1 MSKNVNENKKIT
13 YEEAI
18 ARSIEYFHGDQLAAT
33 VWVNKYAIKDS
44 EGNIYEL
51 TPDDMH
57 WRLANELSRIEKNYP
72 NPLSADLIYSLLK
85 DFKYIIPQ
93 GGPMAGIGNN
103 FQISSLSNCFVI
115 GNQCDSYGGIMKT
128 DEEQV
133 QLMKRRGGVGHD
145 LSHIRPKGSPV
156 KNTALTSTGVVPFM
170 ERYSNSTREVAQD
183 GRRGALMLTIS
194 IKHPDAE
201 DFINAKTDLSKV
213 TGANIS
219 VKIDDEFMRCV
230 IEDKPYI
237 QQFPIDSP
245 TPKVTKSID
254 ARKLW
259 QKIIQNAWKSAEPGV
274 IFWDTVIRESV
285 PDSYA
290 DLGFRT
296 TSTNPCGE
304 IPLCPYDSC
313 RLLAINLYSYVINPF
328 TKKAYF
334 DFDLFKEHV
343 AYAQRIMDDIL
354 DLELEKIDQI
364 IAKIDADPEPFDIKR
379 TERELWVKIKDKAIQ
394 GRRTGIGIT
403 GEGDMLAALGLQYGS
418 DAAIDFS
425 EEVHKTLAINVYKSS
440 VRLAIDRGAFPIF
453 DFEKEKNNP
462 FINRLFAI
470 DPALEDEMKKHGR
483 RNISMLTIA
492 PTGSVS
498 ILTQTTSG
506 IEPVFSIFYKRRRKV
521 NPNDKTVKISF
532 VDELGDAW
540 EEYNVF
546 HPKFLTWLEINGYS
560 INDITSNFSDDKI
573 NELIQQSPYYHATS
587 ADVDWVAKVRMQG
600 RIQKYVDHSIS
611 VTINL
616 PENVEE
622 NLIDTLYRTAWESGC
637 KGVTVYREGSRSG
650 VLVSG
655 NNEKNEF
662 GETHAPKRPKKLEAD
677 VIRFVNEDE
686 EWIAV
691 VGLYNNR
698 PYEIFTGKAEHLY
711 IPKDITKGFVIKE
724 KDATMEHARYDFVF
738 YDKDGYEVIIRGLSR
753 TFDPEFWNY
762 AKLIS
767 GILRHGMPLLKVIDL
782 VDNLKF
788 DNDSINTWKKGVNR
802 ALKRY
807 VPDGT
812 KVSESCPQCGA
823 VDSLQ
828 YKEGCVVCTNCGYSK
843 CG

>member
-259 QKIIQNAWKSAEPGV
+259 QKIIHNAWKSAEPGV

-498 ILTQTTSG
+498 ILTQTSSG

-573 NELIQQSPYYHATS
+573 NELIQQSPYFHATS

>member
-1 MSKNVNENKKIT
+1 
-13 YEEAI
+13 
-18 ARSIEYFHGDQLAAT
+18 
-33 VWVNKYAIKDS
+33 
-44 EGNIYEL
+44 
-51 TPDDMH
+51 
-57 WRLANELSRIEKNYP
+57 
-72 NPLSADLIYSLLK
+72 
-85 DFKYIIPQ
+85 
-93 GGPMAGIGNN
+93 
-103 FQISSLSNCFVI
+103 
-115 GNQCDSYGGIMKT
+115 
-128 DEEQV
+128 
-133 QLMKRRGGVGHD
+133 
-145 LSHIRPKGSPV
+145 
-156 KNTALTSTGVVPFM
+156 
-170 ERYSNSTREVAQD
+170 
-183 GRRGALMLTIS
+183 
-194 IKHPDAE
+194 
-201 DFINAKTDLSKV
+201 
-213 TGANIS
+213 
-219 VKIDDEFMRCV
+219 
-230 IEDKPYI
+230 
-237 QQFPIDSP
+237 
-245 TPKVTKSID
+245 
-254 ARKLW
+254 
-259 QKIIQNAWKSAEPGV
+259 
-274 IFWDTVIRESV
+274 
-285 PDSYA
+285 
-290 DLGFRT
+290 
-296 TSTNPCGE
+296 NPCGE

-334 DFDLFKEHV
+334 DFDLFKEHA

-354 DLELEKIDQI
+354 DLELENIDKI
-364 IAKIDADPEPFDIKR
+364 IAKIDSDPEPFDIKR

-418 DAAIDFS
+418 DVAIDFS
-425 EEVHKTLAINVYKSS
+425 EEVHKTLALNVYKSS

-560 INDITSNFSDDKI
+560 INDIISNFSDDKI

-587 ADVDWVAKVRMQG
+587 KDVDWVAKVRMQG

-616 PENVEE
+616 PEKVEE

-650 VLVSG
+650 VLVSA

-788 DNDSINTWKKGVNR
+788 DNESINTWKKGVNR

-812 KVSESCPQCGA
+812 RVSESCPQCGA
-823 VDSLQ
+823 EDSLQ

>member
-57 WRLANELSRIEKNYP
+57 WRLANELARIEKNYP
-72 NPLSADLIYSLLK
+72 NPLTADLIYSLLK

-170 ERYSNSTREVAQD
+170 ERFSNSTREVAQD

-201 DFINAKTDLSKV
+201 DFINAKADLSKV

-219 VKIDDEFMRCV
+219 IKIDDEFMRCV
-230 IEDKPYI
+230 IEGKPYI

-259 QKIIQNAWKSAEPGV
+259 QKIIHNAWKSAEPGV
-274 IFWDTVIRESV
+274 IFWDTVLRESV

-290 DLGFRT
+290 DLGFQT

-334 DFDLFKEHV
+334 DFDLFKEHA

-354 DLELEKIDQI
+354 DLELENIDKI
-364 IAKIDADPEPFDIKR
+364 IAKIDSDPEPFDIKR

-418 DAAIDFS
+418 DVAIDFS
-425 EEVHKTLAINVYKSS
+425 EEVHKTLALNVYKSS

-470 DPALEDEMKKHGR
+470 DPELEEEMKKHGR

-788 DNDSINTWKKGVNR
+788 DNESINTWKKGVNR

-812 KVSESCPQCGA
+812 RVSESCPQCGA
-823 VDSLQ
+823 EDSLQ
-828 YKEGCVVCTNCGYSK
+828 YKEGCVVCSNCGYSK

>member
-57 WRLANELSRIEKNYP
+57 WRLANELARIEKNYP
-72 NPLSADLIYSLLK
+72 NPLTADLIYSLLK

-170 ERYSNSTREVAQD
+170 ERFSNSTREVAQD

-201 DFINAKTDLSKV
+201 DFINAKADLSKV

-219 VKIDDEFMRCV
+219 IKIDDEFMRCV
-230 IEDKPYI
+230 IEGKPYI

-259 QKIIQNAWKSAEPGV
+259 QKIIHNAWKSAEPGV
-274 IFWDTVIRESV
+274 IFWDTVLRESV

-290 DLGFRT
+290 DLGFQT

-334 DFDLFKEHV
+334 DFDLFKEHA

-354 DLELEKIDQI
+354 DLELENIDKI
-364 IAKIDADPEPFDIKR
+364 IAKIDSDPEPFDIKR

-403 GEGDMLAALGLQYGS
+403 GEGDMLIVQMIYT
-418 DAAIDFS
+418 
-425 EEVHKTLAINVYKSS
+425 H
-440 VRLAIDRGAFPIF
+440 
-453 DFEKEKNNP
+453 
-462 FINRLFAI
+462 
-470 DPALEDEMKKHGR
+470 LELEFY
-483 RNISMLTIA
+483 
-492 PTGSVS
+492 
-498 ILTQTTSG
+498 
-506 IEPVFSIFYKRRRKV
+506 EP
-521 NPNDKTVKISF
+521 
-532 VDELGDAW
+532 L
-540 EEYNVF
+540 
-546 HPKFLTWLEINGYS
+546 H
-560 INDITSNFSDDKI
+560 
-573 NELIQQSPYYHATS
+573 
-587 ADVDWVAKVRMQG
+587 
-600 RIQKYVDHSIS
+600 
-611 VTINL
+611 
-616 PENVEE
+616 
-622 NLIDTLYRTAWESGC
+622 
-637 KGVTVYREGSRSG
+637 
-650 VLVSG
+650 
-655 NNEKNEF
+655 
-662 GETHAPKRPKKLEAD
+662 
-677 VIRFVNEDE
+677 
-686 EWIAV
+686 
-691 VGLYNNR
+691 
-698 PYEIFTGKAEHLY
+698 
-711 IPKDITKGFVIKE
+711 
-724 KDATMEHARYDFVF
+724 
-738 YDKDGYEVIIRGLSR
+738 
-753 TFDPEFWNY
+753 
-762 AKLIS
+762 
-767 GILRHGMPLLKVIDL
+767 
-782 VDNLKF
+782 
-788 DNDSINTWKKGVNR
+788 
-802 ALKRY
+802 
-807 VPDGT
+807 
-812 KVSESCPQCGA
+812 
-823 VDSLQ
+823 
-828 YKEGCVVCTNCGYSK
+828 
-843 CG
+843 

>member
-1 MSKNVNENKKIT
+1 MSKNVNKNRKIT

-33 VWVNKYAIKDS
+33 VWVNKYALKDS

-57 WRLANELSRIEKNYP
+57 WRLANELARIENNYP
-72 NPLSADLIYSLLK
+72 NPLTADLIYSLFK

-93 GGPMAGIGNN
+93 GSPMAGIGNN

-230 IEDKPYI
+230 IENKPYI
-237 QQFPIDSP
+237 QQFPVDSP

-259 QKIIQNAWKSAEPGV
+259 QKIIHNAWKSAEPGV

-290 DLGFRT
+290 DLGFQT

-313 RLLAINLYSYVINPF
+313 RLIAINLYSYVINPF

-334 DFDLFKEHV
+334 DFELFKEHV

-379 TERELWVKIKDKAIQ
+379 TERELWVKIKEKAIQ

-418 DAAIDFS
+418 DEAIDFS

-440 VRLAIDRGAFPIF
+440 VRLADERGAFPIF
-453 DFEKEKNNP
+453 DIEKEKNNP
-462 FINRLFAI
+462 FLNRLFSL
-470 DPALEDEMKKHGR
+470 DPELKEEMIKHGR

-546 HPKFLTWLEINGYS
+546 HPKFLTWLETQGYS
-560 INDITSNFSDDKI
+560 LNEIITNFSDDKI
-573 NELIQQSPYYHATS
+573 NELIQQSPYNHATS
-587 ADVDWVAKVRMQG
+587 SDVDWIAKVKMQG
-600 RIQKYVDHSIS
+600 RIQKFVDHSIS

-622 NLIDTLYRTAWESGC
+622 DLIDTLYRTAWESGC

-650 VLVSG
+650 VLVSSNG
-655 NNEKNEF
+655 DKNEF

-677 VIRFVNEDE
+677 VIRFRNEDE

-788 DNDSINTWKKGVNR
+788 DNESINTWKKGVNR

-823 VDSLQ
+823 ENSLQ
-828 YKEGCVVCTNCGYSK
+828 YKEGCVVCSNCGYSK

>member
-1 MSKNVNENKKIT
+1 MSKNVNEHKKTT

-57 WRLANELSRIEKNYP
+57 WRLAKELARIEKNYP
-72 NPLSADLIYSLLK
+72 NPLLADLIYSLLK

-93 GGPMAGIGNN
+93 GGPMAGIGND

-230 IEDKPYI
+230 IDNKPYV

-259 QKIIQNAWKSAEPGV
+259 QKIVHNAWKSAEPGV
-274 IFWDTVIRESV
+274 IFWDTVIRESL

-290 DLGFRT
+290 DLGFKT

-313 RLLAINLYSYVINPF
+313 RLLAINLFSYVVNPF
-328 TKKAYF
+328 TKKANF
-334 DFDLFKEHV
+334 DFDLFKEHL

-425 EEVHKTLAINVYKSS
+425 EEVHKTLALNVYKSS
-440 VRLAIDRGAFPIF
+440 VRLATERGAFPIF

-470 DPALEDEMKKHGR
+470 DPELEDEMKKHGR

-560 INDITSNFSDDKI
+560 INDVISNFSDDKI

-616 PENVEE
+616 PEKVEE
-622 NLIDTLYRTAWESGC
+622 TLIDTLYRTAWESGC
-637 KGVTVYREGSRSG
+637 KGVTVYRDGSRSG
-650 VLVSG
+650 VLVAGSS
-655 NNEKNEF
+655 EKNEF

-691 VGLYNNR
+691 VGLYNNK

-711 IPKDITKGFVIKE
+711 IPKDITKGFVIRE

-788 DNDSINTWKKGVNR
+788 DNESINTWKKGVNR

-812 KVSESCPQCGA
+812 RVSESCPQCGA
-823 VDSLQ
+823 EDSLQ

>member
-259 QKIIQNAWKSAEPGV
+259 QKIIHNAWKSAEPGV
-274 IFWDTVIRESV
+274 IFWDTVIKESV

-379 TERELWVKIKDKAIQ
+379 TERELWVKIKEKAIQ

-418 DAAIDFS
+418 DEAIDFS

-440 VRLAIDRGAFPIF
+440 VRLADERGAFPIF
-453 DFEKEKNNP
+453 DIEKEKNNP
-462 FINRLFAI
+462 FLNRLFSL
-470 DPALEDEMKKHGR
+470 DPELKEEMIKHGR

-546 HPKFLTWLEINGYS
+546 HPKFLTWLETQGYS
-560 INDITSNFSDDKI
+560 LNEIITNFSDDKI
-573 NELIQQSPYYHATS
+573 NELIQQSPYNHATS
-587 ADVDWVAKVRMQG
+587 SDVDWIAKVKMQG
-600 RIQKYVDHSIS
+600 RIQKFVDHSIS

-622 NLIDTLYRTAWESGC
+622 DLIDTLYRTAWESGC

-650 VLVSG
+650 VLVSSNG
-655 NNEKNEF
+655 DKNEF

-677 VIRFVNEDE
+677 VIRFRNEDE

-788 DNDSINTWKKGVNR
+788 DNESINTWKKGVNR

-823 VDSLQ
+823 ENSLQ
-828 YKEGCVVCTNCGYSK
+828 YKEGCVVCSNCGYSK

>member
-1 MSKNVNENKKIT
+1 
-13 YEEAI
+13 
-18 ARSIEYFHGDQLAAT
+18 
-33 VWVNKYAIKDS
+33 
-44 EGNIYEL
+44 
-51 TPDDMH
+51 
-57 WRLANELSRIEKNYP
+57 
-72 NPLSADLIYSLLK
+72 
-85 DFKYIIPQ
+85 
-93 GGPMAGIGNN
+93 
-103 FQISSLSNCFVI
+103 
-115 GNQCDSYGGIMKT
+115 
-128 DEEQV
+128 
-133 QLMKRRGGVGHD
+133 
-145 LSHIRPKGSPV
+145 
-156 KNTALTSTGVVPFM
+156 
-170 ERYSNSTREVAQD
+170 
-183 GRRGALMLTIS
+183 
-194 IKHPDAE
+194 
-201 DFINAKTDLSKV
+201 
-213 TGANIS
+213 
-219 VKIDDEFMRCV
+219 
-230 IEDKPYI
+230 
-237 QQFPIDSP
+237 
-245 TPKVTKSID
+245 
-254 ARKLW
+254 
-259 QKIIQNAWKSAEPGV
+259 
-274 IFWDTVIRESV
+274 
-285 PDSYA
+285 
-290 DLGFRT
+290 
-296 TSTNPCGE
+296 
-304 IPLCPYDSC
+304 
-313 RLLAINLYSYVINPF
+313 
-328 TKKAYF
+328 
-334 DFDLFKEHV
+334 
-343 AYAQRIMDDIL
+343 MDDIL
-354 DLELEKIDQI
+354 DLELENIDKI
-364 IAKIDADPEPFDIKR
+364 IAKIDSDPEPFDIKR

-418 DAAIDFS
+418 DVAIDFS
-425 EEVHKTLAINVYKSS
+425 EEVHKTLALNVYKSS

-470 DPALEDEMKKHGR
+470 DPELEEEMKKHGR

-560 INDITSNFSDDKI
+560 INDIISNFSDDKI

-587 ADVDWVAKVRMQG
+587 KDVDWVAKVRMQG

-616 PENVEE
+616 PEKVEE

-650 VLVSG
+650 VLVSA

-767 GILRHGMPLLKVIDL
+767 GILRHGMPLLKVIVL
-782 VDNLKF
+782 VDNLKI
-788 DNDSINTWKKGVNR
+788 DNESINTWKKGVNR

-812 KVSESCPQCGA
+812 RVSESCPQCGA
-823 VDSLQ
+823 EDSLQ
-828 YKEGCVVCTNCGYSK
+828 YKEGCVGCSNCGYSK

>member
-57 WRLANELSRIEKNYP
+57 WRLANELARIEKNYP
-72 NPLSADLIYSLLK
+72 NPLTADLIYSLLK

-201 DFINAKTDLSKV
+201 DFIDAKTDLSKV

-230 IEDKPYI
+230 IEGKPYI

-259 QKIIQNAWKSAEPGV
+259 QKIIHNAWKSAEPGV
-274 IFWDTVIRESV
+274 IFWDTVLRESV

-290 DLGFRT
+290 DLGFKT

-354 DLELEKIDQI
+354 DLELENIDKI
-364 IAKIDADPEPFDIKR
+364 IAKIDSDPEPFDIKR

-425 EEVHKTLAINVYKSS
+425 EEIHKTLALNVYKSS

-470 DPALEDEMKKHGR
+470 DPELEEEMKKHGR

-532 VDELGDAW
+532 VDEMGDAW

-616 PENVEE
+616 PEKVEE

-650 VLVSG
+650 VLVSA

-788 DNDSINTWKKGVNR
+788 DNESINTWKKGVNR

-812 KVSESCPQCGA
+812 RVSESCPQCGA
-823 VDSLQ
+823 EDSLQ

>member
-1 MSKNVNENKKIT
+1 MSKNVNENMKTT

-18 ARSIEYFHGDQLAAT
+18 THSIEYFHGDQLAAT
-33 VWVNKYAIKDS
+33 VWVNKYALKDS

-57 WRLANELSRIEKNYP
+57 WRLAKELARVESNYP
-72 NPLSADLIYSLLK
+72 NPLTVDLIYSLFK

-183 GRRGALMLTIS
+183 GRRGALMLTLS

-230 IEDKPYI
+230 IEGKPYT
-237 QQFPIDSP
+237 QQFPVDSP

-259 QKIIQNAWKSAEPGV
+259 HKIIHNAWKSAEPGL
-274 IFWDTVIRESV
+274 IFWDTVIKESV

-290 DLGFRT
+290 DLGFKT

-313 RLLAINLYSYVINPF
+313 RLLAINLYSYVVNPF
-328 TKKAYF
+328 TQKAYF
-334 DFDLFKEHV
+334 DFELFKQHV

-364 IAKIDADPEPFDIKR
+364 IDKIDADPEPFDIKR

-403 GEGDMLAALGLQYGS
+403 GEGDMLAALDLQYGS
-418 DAAIDFS
+418 DEAIDFS

-470 DPALEDEMKKHGR
+470 DPELEEEMKKHGR

-546 HPKFLTWLEINGYS
+546 HPKFLTWLEAKGYS
-560 INDITSNFSDDKI
+560 VNEIISNFSDEKI
-573 NELIQQSPYYHATS
+573 NELILLSPYNHATS
-587 ADVDWVAKVRMQG
+587 SDVDWVAKVKMQG
-600 RIQKYVDHSIS
+600 RIQKFVDHSIS

-622 NLIDTLYRTAWESGC
+622 DLIDTLYRTAWESGC

-650 VLVSG
+650 VLVS
-655 NNEKNEF
+655 NNGDKNEF

-677 VIRFVNEDE
+677 VIRFRNEEE

-724 KDATMEHARYDFVF
+724 KDSTMEHARYDFVF

-788 DNDSINTWKKGVNR
+788 DNESINTWKKGVNR

-823 VDSLQ
+823 ENSLQ
-828 YKEGCVVCTNCGYSK
+828 YKEGCVVCSNCGYSK

>member
-57 WRLANELSRIEKNYP
+57 WRLANELARIEKNYP
-72 NPLSADLIYSLLK
+72 NPLTADLIYSLLK

-170 ERYSNSTREVAQD
+170 ERFSNSTREVAQD

-201 DFINAKTDLSKV
+201 DFINAKADLSKV

-219 VKIDDEFMRCV
+219 IKIDDEFMRCV
-230 IEDKPYI
+230 IEGKPYI

-259 QKIIQNAWKSAEPGV
+259 QKIIHNAWKSAEPGV
-274 IFWDTVIRESV
+274 IFWDTVLRESV

-290 DLGFRT
+290 DLGFKT

-334 DFDLFKEHV
+334 DFDLFKEHA

-354 DLELEKIDQI
+354 DLELENIDKI
-364 IAKIDADPEPFDIKR
+364 IAKIDSDPEPFDIKR

-418 DAAIDFS
+418 DVAIDFS
-425 EEVHKTLAINVYKSS
+425 EEVHKTLALNVYKSS

-470 DPALEDEMKKHGR
+470 DPELEEEMKKHGR

-560 INDITSNFSDDKI
+560 INDIISNFSDDKI

-587 ADVDWVAKVRMQG
+587 KDVDWVAKVRMQG

-616 PENVEE
+616 PEKVEE

-650 VLVSG
+650 VLVSA

-788 DNDSINTWKKGVNR
+788 DNESINTWKKGVNR

-812 KVSESCPQCGA
+812 RVSESCPQCGA
-823 VDSLQ
+823 EDSLQ
-828 YKEGCVVCTNCGYSK
+828 YKEGCVVCSNCGYSK

>member
-57 WRLANELSRIEKNYP
+57 WRLANELARIEKNYP
-72 NPLSADLIYSLLK
+72 NPLTADLIYSLLK

-156 KNTALTSTGVVPFM
+156 KNTALTSTGIVPFM
-170 ERYSNSTREVAQD
+170 KRYSNSTREVAQD

-201 DFINAKTDLSKV
+201 DFINAKADLSKV

-219 VKIDDEFMRCV
+219 IKIDDEFMRCV
-230 IEDKPYI
+230 IEGKPYI

-259 QKIIQNAWKSAEPGV
+259 QKIIHNAWKSAEPGV
-274 IFWDTVIRESV
+274 IFWDTVLRESV

-290 DLGFRT
+290 DLGFQT

-334 DFDLFKEHV
+334 DFDLFKEHA

-354 DLELEKIDQI
+354 DLELENIDKI
-364 IAKIDADPEPFDIKR
+364 IAKIDSDPEPFDIKR

-418 DAAIDFS
+418 DVAIDFS
-425 EEVHKTLAINVYKSS
+425 EEVHKTLALNVYKSS

-560 INDITSNFSDDKI
+560 INDIISNFSDDKI

-650 VLVSG
+650 VLVSA

-788 DNDSINTWKKGVNR
+788 DNESINTWKKGVNR

-812 KVSESCPQCGA
+812 RVSESCPQCGA
-823 VDSLQ
+823 EDSLQ